1 MDGKSFLAG
10 CLVTAGMFMIA
21 GFAAGSSGSGK
32 FQVDG
37 DRGFFCILDTQ
48 SGNYRMVL
56 PSGDAVAPI
65 RNFRDQGK
73 SDGIRVPD
81 SPKTPRQLN

>member
-21 GFAAGSSGSGK
+21 GFAAGSSGSAK

-48 SGNYRMVL
+48 SGDYRLVL
-56 PSGDAVAPI
+56 PSGDPVSSI
-65 RNFRDQGK
+65 RNFSDQRK
-73 SDGIRVPD
+73 ADGYRVPD
-81 SPKTPRQLN
+81 TPKVPRQLD